1 MERTEQK
8 DSRRGTETFKMRVR
22 KDFCY
27 GPTERERTG
36 KGQIST
42 FWILASKTLFMV
54 LPPPPTSL
62 SIASLF
68 YGHLE
73 IDLGFKV
80 SHEEGLGRKGGPGR
94 ETPDT

>member
-54 LPPPPTSL
+54 PPPPNISVDCVSVL
-62 SIASLF
+62 WPFGDHWKSI
-68 YGHLE
+68 
-73 IDLGFKV
+73 
-80 SHEEGLGRKGGPGR
+80 P
-94 ETPDT
+94 